1 MGSTGYGRSTS
12 QHPVVGRDREL
23 SELAGLALQTTAGQ
37 GQLILIEGESGIG
50 KTLLLR
56 TMLDAAADRFPRILW
71 GTADEFDQRLPF
83 ATVQSCLGPL
93 EVSHPQVADALAL
106 IRAGAA
112 EYAVIESL
120 TALIE
125 EWCAGCPVA
134 LAVDDVH
141 WADTASVLLLHRL
154 GRVVGQLP
162 LLVAA
167 TVRSGAG
174 RPDVDALTRGWR
186 GQGAAQLTLGPLPDP
201 AVDELATDLAGG
213 IPGPVLRGLISSAAG
228 NPLYISE
235 LVGGLAR
242 EMRLRAAGEVVDVE
256 PDPALRRMSPTLGMA
271 IARRLAFLSGQ
282 ARELL
287 QVAALLGAEF
297 SVADVAAVLD
307 RPVTDLLGPVREATT
322 AGLLTARA
330 DRLAFRHPL
339 VRTALDDELPMSARQ
354 ALHFQIAQTFTTR
367 ASPPRVAEHMLAA
380 GPAAAPLLPW
390 LAGAAEDLATR
401 TPVLAAE
408 LLGQVLDTL
417 TPPREVADLLRAG
430 LAASLLRTGSARQAE
445 QVARSALSVPSEP
458 RTEAAL
464 RWTLANACASQGAIN
479 RTVEEIGVALATGRL
494 TVAEQARF
502 HGLGARSYITLS
514 RAADAANAWQQSI
527 AAAQASGDTM
537 ALAYGMQAAS
547 GAQTWDGWIDEALS
561 SADASITATEALGA
575 RAGAQLAPHLQRG
588 VCLAELDR
596 DAEAEKAFEDA
607 LRLAERGAGTDFLA
621 WLYNCVARL
630 RFAQGRWDEALA
642 EIQAGLD
649 LPDPFDMGRHLRGV
663 AALIAVHRRDR
674 ATLASL
680 LPFLEAPMRALSP
693 GRQSAHAPAW
703 ALALAAQAEGRTAEA
718 AAILSPMWAED
729 IDRDHLRYLRH
740 YLVPDL
746 VAFTLAAGGS
756 AAAQQI
762 GHSIGSYASNR
773 SAPALGRSA
782 RHAQALANRDAAGLI
797 QVADEYQRA
806 SRPLF
811 AAQAREQAAPLLAE
825 AGMVPQVRNAI
836 AGAVAGY
843 EAMEAHWDV
852 ARAETLLRTFGFHRG
867 VRGPRRRPKS
877 GWDSLTEAERVVAD
891 LVAEGL
897 SNPAVAARLY
907 LSRRTVQGH
916 VSSIL
921 SKLGVTSRVEL
932 ATMVMRHQ
940 ATRV

>member
-1 MGSTGYGRSTS
+1 MGRTGYGRSAS
-12 QHPVVGRDREL
+12 QHAVVGREKEL
-23 SELAGLALQTTAGQ
+23 TDLAGLALQTTAGQ
-37 GQLILIEGESGIG
+37 GQLILIEGEPGIG

-56 TMLDAAADRFPRILW
+56 TVLDAAAEQFPRTLW

-83 ATVQSCLGPL
+83 ATVHSCLGPL
-93 EVSHPQVADALAL
+93 EISHRQVADVLGL
-106 IRAGAA
+106 IRGGAA
-112 EYAVIESL
+112 EYPVIESL
-120 TALIE
+120 TALVE
-125 EWCAGCPVA
+125 EWCAACPVA

-141 WADTASVLLLHRL
+141 WADPASVLLLHRL
-154 GRVVGQLP
+154 GRVAGQLP
-162 LLVAA
+162 LLLAA
-167 TVRSGAG
+167 TLRSGAG
-174 RPDVDALTRGWR
+174 RPDVDALTQSWR
-186 GQGAAQLTLGPLPDP
+186 GHGAVQIMLGPLPDA
-201 AVDELATDLAGG
+201 AVDQLVTDLAGG
-213 IPGPVLRGLISSAAG
+213 VPGPVLRSLISSAAG

-242 EMRLRAAGEVVDVE
+242 EKRLRAADDVVDVE
-256 PDPALRRMSPTLGMA
+256 PDPNLRRMSPTLGMA

-282 ARELL
+282 TRELL

-307 RPVTDLLGPVREATT
+307 RPVTDLLGPVREAT
-322 AGLLTARA
+322 AASLLAEQA
-330 DRLAFRHPL
+330 DQLAFRHPL

-354 ALHFQIAQTFTTR
+354 ALHLQIAQTLTTR

-380 GPAAAPLLPW
+380 GPAAAALLPW
-390 LAGAAEDLATR
+390 LAGATEDLATR

-417 TPPREVADLLRAG
+417 TPPPEIADLLRAG
-430 LAASLLRTGSARQAE
+430 LAASLLRTGNARQAE
-445 QVARSALSVPSEP
+445 QVARSALSVPSGP

-464 RWTLANACASQGAIN
+464 RWTLANACASQGAAD
-479 RTVEEIGVALATGRL
+479 RTVEEIGIALATGRL

-502 HGLGARSYITLS
+502 HGLAARSYITLS
-514 RAADAANAWQQSI
+514 QAADAATSWQQSI

-537 ALAYGMQAAS
+537 ALAHGTQAAS
-547 GAQTWDGWIDEALS
+547 GARTWDGWLDEALTY
-561 SADASITATEALGA
+561 ADASVTATEALGA
-575 RAGAQLAPHLQRG
+575 RAGAQLAPYLQRG
-588 VCLAELDR
+588 FCLAELDR
-596 DAEAEKAFEDA
+596 DSEADKAFEDA
-607 LRLAERGAGTDFLA
+607 LRRAERGAGTDYLA
-621 WLYNCVARL
+621 WLYTCTARL

-680 LPFLEAPMRALSP
+680 LPFLKAPLPAANP
-693 GRQSAHAPAW
+693 GRQSANVPTW
-703 ALALAAQAEGRTAEA
+703 ALALAAHAEGRTAEA
-718 AAILSPMWAED
+718 AAILGPMWDED
-729 IDRDHLRYLRH
+729 VDRDHLRYLRH

-746 VAFTLAAGGS
+746 VALTLAAGDP
-756 AAAQQI
+756 AAAQRI
-762 GHSIGSYASNR
+762 GRSIERYASRR

-782 RHAQALANRDAAGLI
+782 QHAQALANGDAAGLV
-797 QVADEYQRA
+797 QVAGDYQRA
-806 SRPLF
+806 GRLLF

-825 AGMVPQVRNAI
+825 AGMVPQARDAI
-836 AGAVAGY
+836 VGALAGY
-843 EAMEAHWDV
+843 ELMEARWDV
-852 ARAETLLRTFGFHRG
+852 GRAETLLRTFGGRRG
-867 VRGPRRRPKS
+867 VRGPRRRPKA
-877 GWDSLTEAERVVAD
+877 GWDSLTEAERVVAG

-921 SKLGVTSRVEL
+921 GKLGITSRVEL
-932 ATMVMRHQ
+932 ATMVMRHE